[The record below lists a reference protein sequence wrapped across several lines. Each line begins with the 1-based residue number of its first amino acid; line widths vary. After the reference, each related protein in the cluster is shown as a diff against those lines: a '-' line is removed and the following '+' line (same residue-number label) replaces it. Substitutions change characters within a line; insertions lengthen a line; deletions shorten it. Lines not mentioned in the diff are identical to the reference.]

1 MSDTEV
7 TAQAPL
13 MPCSK
18 CGESVGP
25 CRCAVAG
32 ILDDFRRARAWLAAA
47 GIEFGS
53 SLLDELRAD
62 RAEPAILPGETTKPS
77 PPDPSG
83 VRPEMWDLV
92 QADMRERDHFGRRHY
107 GQPIDP
113 NDGRDWQREAY
124 EELLDAAI
132 YQRTALYKRDGK

>member
-62 RAEPAILPGETTKPS
+62 REEPAILPGETTKPS
-77 PPDPSG
+77 PPGGAQP
-83 VRPEMWDLV
+83 VVWQLV
-92 QADMRERDHFGRRHY
+92 KADMDARDFVGRERY
-107 GQPIDP
+107 GKPLYP
-113 NDGRDWQREAY
+113 HEGRDMMREAY
-124 EELLDAAI
+124 EEILDAAVCL
-132 YQRTALYKRDGK
+132 RTALYERDGK